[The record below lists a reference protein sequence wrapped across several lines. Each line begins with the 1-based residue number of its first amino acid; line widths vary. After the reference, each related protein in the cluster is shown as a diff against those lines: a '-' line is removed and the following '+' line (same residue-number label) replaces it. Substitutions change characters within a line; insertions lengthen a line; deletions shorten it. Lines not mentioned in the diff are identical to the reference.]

1 MAILEIKD
9 LHVSVEGKE
18 ILKGLNLTVRSGE
31 KVAIMGPN
39 GSGKSTL
46 ANAIMGNPKYKVTKG
61 DIRLDGQSV
70 LDLKVDERARLGMLM
85 TFQYPYEVPGVT
97 LESFLR
103 TAYNSM
109 KGIKPEVKERG
120 KEFMSALKF
129 RNTLRQKM
137 KEISMDEAF
146 MGRYLNMGFSGGEK
160 KKCEILQL
168 SILEPKIAVLDE
180 TDTGLDIDALKVVA
194 DGVNRFSG
202 DAGVLIITHYQR
214 ILNYLKPTKINIILD
229 GKIVKTGGP
238 ELSEELDK
246 RGYDWIKKEV
256 G

>member
-1 MAILEIKD
+1 MAILEIRN

-18 ILKGLNLTVRSGE
+18 ILKGVDLTVNKGE
-31 KVAIMGPN
+31 VVAIMGPN

-46 ANAIMGNPKYKVTKG
+46 ANAIMGNPKYEITSG
-61 DIRLDGQSV
+61 DVLLDGQSI
-70 LDLKVDERARLGMLM
+70 LGMKVDERARLGILM

-109 KGIKPEVKERG
+109 KGIKADVKERG

-129 RNTLRQKM
+129 RQTLKQKM
-137 KEISMDEAF
+137 KDISMDEEF
-146 MGRYLNMGFSGGEK
+146 MGRYLNTGFSGGEK

-202 DAGVLIITHYQR
+202 DSGILIITHYQR
-214 ILNYLKPTKINIILD
+214 ILNYIKPSKINILMD
-229 GKIVKTGGP
+229 GKIVKTGGS
-238 ELSEELDK
+238 ELSEQLE
-246 RGYDWIKKEV
+246 RQGYDWIKK
-256 G
+256 GG